1 MKAYSQDLRER
12 ILRSVDLSRP
22 RAEIMQ
28 LFGVSSATIKRYL
41 RTTTRGRACA
51 AQSDSWSPPIDQGT
65 GGSWRAPPATGT

>member
-28 LFGVSSATIKRYL
+28 LFGVSSATAIFDQ
-41 RTTTRGRACA
+41 TTIA
-51 AQSDSWSPPIDQGT
+51 ALLEHDPVNSGLLSIQKVI
-65 GGSWRAPPATGT
+65 R